1 MTSDLEMLV
10 LDFASRRGVFIS
22 REARYTL
29 GGSWE
34 VEEAV
39 DSLAATGCLSKA
51 PYGIHTGYVI
61 SDKGR
66 RTLRGLV

>member
-10 LDFASRRGVFIS
+10 LDFASHRGMFVP

-34 VEEAV
+34 IEEAI
-39 DSLAATGCLSKA
+39 DALASKGCLTKV
-51 PYGIHTGYVI
+51 PYGIYTGYVI

-66 RTLRGLV
+66 RTLGGQA